1 VGPHEF
7 SFDVEL
13 PRRAA
18 SSRMLADL
26 TSRVLESVGCGSEA
40 PSVAREL
47 EGAIHASAAGANGH
61 CSLSFLAHG
70 GRLEIAVSSNGA
82 RVWHT
87 WRDIP

>member
-1 VGPHEF
+1 VTPHEF

-26 TSRVLESVGCGSEA
+26 TTRVLEAVGCGGEA
-40 PSVAREL
+40 ALLAQEL
-47 EGAIHASAAGANGH
+47 EAAIHSSTAGANGH
-61 CSLSFLAHG
+61 CSFSFLAHD

-87 WRDIP
+87 SRVIP